1 MRACLVLRLLS
12 RKMLI
17 IGQARCDAALFLP
30 PGSVSRPGRGRSKTY
45 GIKIMPE
52 AIQNL
57 PVIEVKLTLYGKE
70 QLVRLRTVVTMTRF
84 LKGIKQSAVYK
95 S

>member
-1 MRACLVLRLLS
+1 MVTVAAVFIESIRCLVHAGVSGTAAAVAKDADHRS
-12 RKMLI
+12 STV
-17 IGQARCDAALFLP
+17 RCRAFLP
-30 PGSVSRPGRGRSKTY
+30 PDGVSRPGRGRSKTY

-57 PVIEVKLTLYGKE
+57 PVIEVKLTLYG
-70 QLVRLRTVVTMTRF
+70 R
-84 LKGIKQSAVYK
+84 S